1 MATLNHNAP
10 CVVKRAGIVDGV
22 FLTAQSSGNGV
33 GDVSQRL
40 IPAGEQSGLPTRIA
54 TETVS
59 SFVPMK
65 S

>member
-1 MATLNHNAP
+1 LDA
-10 CVVKRAGIVDGV
+10 
-22 FLTAQSSGNGV
+22 AQSSGNGV

>member
-1 MATLNHNAP
+1 LDA
-10 CVVKRAGIVDGV
+10 
-22 FLTAQSSGNGV
+22 AQSSGNGV

-54 TETVS
+54 AETVS

-65 S
+65 SWLRFCNSNAR